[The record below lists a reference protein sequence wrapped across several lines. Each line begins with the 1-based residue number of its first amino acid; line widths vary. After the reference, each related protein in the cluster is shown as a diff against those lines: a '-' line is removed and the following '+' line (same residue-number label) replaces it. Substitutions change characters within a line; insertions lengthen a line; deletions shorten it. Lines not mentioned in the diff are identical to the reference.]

1 MCLNEFR
8 KEEIMN
14 TVVLVGRLTGEPELI
29 KTKENHDR
37 TVINLAVPRS
47 FKNQEGIYETDF
59 FRCILWNGIAKRA
72 KEYCKKG
79 DTVCIKGRLKV
90 RDYLDEKEE
99 KKYITEV
106 IAENISFVA
115 HTKNK
120 QEIV

>member
-59 FRCILWNGIAKRA
+59 FSLYFMERNC
-72 KEYCKKG
+72 
-79 DTVCIKGRLKV
+79 
-90 RDYLDEKEE
+90 
-99 KKYITEV
+99 
-106 IAENISFVA
+106 
-115 HTKNK
+115 
-120 QEIV
+120 

>member
-1 MCLNEFR
+1 
-8 KEEIMN
+8 MN

-79 DTVCIKGRLKV
+79 DTVCIKGRLQV

-99 KKYITEV
+99 KNSLS
-106 IAENISFVA
+106 A
-115 HTKNK
+115 KNNRSSL
-120 QEIV
+120 Q